1 MAPAPGRSAT
11 ATTAAE
17 EIWGAIVFTDI
28 VGFTEFTALEG
39 DEQALALL
47 RTQEDLVNDVLPSD
61 ARVVK
66 ELGDGLLLWF
76 PDALSAFD
84 TTLRPAIEVRGR
96 VLPRG
101 CRCGCAWE
109 CTAARHS

>member
-17 EIWGAIVFTDI
+17 AIWGAIVFTDI

-66 ELGDGLLLWF
+66 ELGDGLLLFF
-76 PDALSAFD
+76 PDSDVAVAACV
-84 TTLRPAIEVRGR
+84 AILDGFERAATADEMPLWVRAEIGR
-96 VLPRG
+96 AHV
-101 CRCGCAWE
+101 
-109 CTAARHS
+109 